1 MLAKRA
7 MLSLYITSRAE
18 GRRWALRDDDAV
30 DVWNADGS
38 RLVFVIAGAVMRA
51 LVQHHLD
58 GLARQ
63 ADTPERARPARRQS
77 RRAAGPSGPSGGG
90 T

>member
-1 MLAKRA
+1 
-7 MLSLYITSRAE
+7 
-18 GRRWALRDDDAV
+18 
-30 DVWNADGS
+30 
-38 RLVFVIAGAVMRA
+38 MRA